1 MNTNQTIKD
10 KTFPLHP
17 LILLLMAATSLSA
30 CGGTVDRLKAIGEAP
45 GQSAMV
51 SPTDMKGY
59 KPVSMPMPVKEEHAR
74 LSNSLWTGDKKG
86 LFKDQRADEI
96 GDILTVVI
104 DIDDKGKIK
113 NESTRTRTA
122 SEEAGIP
129 NLLGLETQ
137 INKVLPEGTTAGAL
151 ASATADSNSKGTG
164 KIDREE
170 KVELKLAA
178 TVSQVLPN
186 GNMVIHGSQEVR
198 INFENRILKLAGVI
212 RPEDI
217 GTDNSISYDKI
228 AEARIQYGGK
238 GQITDVQQPR
248 YGQQAYDVLFPF

>member
-1 MNTNQTIKD
+1 MKTDIKE
-10 KTFPLHP
+10 KAQKLHP
-17 LILLLMAATSLSA
+17 LILLLMASASLSA
-30 CGGTVDRLKAIGEAP
+30 CSSAVDRMKNIGAP
-45 GQSAMV
+45 PAQSAMV

-59 KPVSMPMPVKEEHAR
+59 KPVSMPMPVKQETVRHA
-74 LSNSLWTGDKKG
+74 NSLWTGASQG
-86 LFKDQRADEI
+86 IFKDQRADEI

-104 DIDDKGKIK
+104 DIDDKGEIK
-113 NESTRTRTA
+113 NETSRTRTA
-122 SEEAGIP
+122 SESAGIP

-151 ASATADSNSKGTG
+151 ASADSDSNSRGSG
-164 KIDREE
+164 EIGREE
-170 KVELKLAA
+170 KIEMKLAA
-178 TVSQVLPN
+178 TVSQILPN

-198 INFENRILKLAGVI
+198 VNFENRILKLAGVI

-217 GTDNSISYDKI
+217 GIDNSISYEKI

-248 YGQQAYDVLFPF
+248 YGQQAFDVLFPF